1 MTQANNAVYTDIS
14 AAQLVEEAIRRGEGE
29 LAANGSLVVRT
40 GHRTGRSPV
49 DRFIVE
55 EPSTKDAIAWG
66 NINRPFPADKFDAL
80 WARVEAFNNAQDH
93 FVSHVH
99 VGSAEAYY
107 LPVKMTTATAWQNLF
122 GRCLF
127 IEPEQYNP
135 AGKDE
140 WQVLNVAN
148 FECVPERDG
157 TNSDGCV
164 ILNFAQKKVLIAG
177 MRYAGEMKKAM
188 FSVQNFLLPER
199 DVLPMHCAANI
210 GEAGDVTLFFGLSG
224 TGKTTLSADES
235 RYLIGDDEHGWG
247 EGVVFNVEGGCY
259 AKCIDLSEK
268 NEPVIWKAIKFGAVL
283 ENVVLD
289 EERVPDYADDSLTQ
303 NSRAAYPL
311 EHVEKRSEK
320 NLGGEPNAVIFLTCD
335 LTGVLPPVSI
345 LNNEQAAYHFLSG
358 YTALVGS
365 TEMGSGGGIK
375 STFST
380 CFGAPFFPRPAGVYA
395 ELLIKRIKAFGSKV
409 YLVNT
414 GWTGGGYG
422 VGKRFNIP
430 TTRGVIAAIQ
440 SGALVDAE
448 TEHLDIINLDVPK
461 AVPGVE
467 TNLLNPRHLGRQ
479 GCLRRGGEGPGQAVH
494 RELQEVRGLRRDQG
508 RGSAVV
514 SCFVGHEKTAFGRF
528 FHGRSSGIADSHQV
542 AARTAVTGGQV
553 VARREIPAAQAQVA
567 GLQAAHLAGAHGADA
582 DVSGTRM
589 HGATAEAEATSRLAL
604 LRGVHRARRLDDGT
618 REVDDPTDAVGE
630 KITGNSYKKTEQ
642 SQSAHPVHDLDS

>member
-1 MTQANNAVYTDIS
+1 MTQANNAVYTDLS
-14 AAQLVEEAIRRGEGE
+14 VDDLVKEALQRGEGV
-29 LAANGSLVVRT
+29 LADTGALVVET

-55 EPSTKDAIAWG
+55 EPSTQDAIAWG
-66 NINRPFPADKFDAL
+66 PINRKFPADKFDAL
-80 WARVEAFNNAQDH
+80 WARVEAFNNAQEH

-99 VGSAEAYY
+99 VGASEDHY
-107 LPVKMTTATAWQNLF
+107 LAVKMTTQTAWQNLF

-127 IEPEQYNP
+127 INPAKYNP
-135 AGKDE
+135 AGRDE

-188 FSVQNFLLPER
+188 FSVQNFLLPAA

-247 EGVVFNVEGGCY
+247 EGVVFNIEGGCY

-268 NEPVIWKAIKFGAVL
+268 NEPVIWKAIKHGAVL
-283 ENVVLD
+283 ENVVID
-289 EERVPDYADDSLTQ
+289 EAGHADYSDVSLTQ

-311 EHVEKRSEK
+311 EHVAKRSEK

-345 LNNEQAAYHFLSG
+345 LSEEQAAYHFLSG

-365 TEMGSGGGIK
+365 TEMGSGSGIK

-380 CFGAPFFPRPAGVYA
+380 CFGAPFFPRPAGEYA
-395 ELLIKRIKAFGSKV
+395 ELLIKRIRGFGSKV

-440 SGALVDAE
+440 SGALIGVE
-448 TEHLDIINLDVPK
+448 TEHLDTINLDVPL

-467 TNLLNPRHLGRQ
+467 TGLLNPRNTW
-479 GCLRRGGEGPGQAVH
+479 A
-494 RELQEVRGLRRDQG
+494 DK
-508 RGSAVV
+508 SAYD
-514 SCFVGHEKTAFGRF
+514 E
-528 FHGRSSGIADSHQV
+528 
-542 AARTAVTGGQV
+542 AAKAL
-553 VARREIPAAQAQVA
+553 A
-567 GLQAAHLAGAHGADA
+567 GLFIENFKKFEVSDAIKAAGPKL
-582 DVSGTRM
+582 
-589 HGATAEAEATSRLAL
+589 
-604 LRGVHRARRLDDGT
+604 
-618 REVDDPTDAVGE
+618 
-630 KITGNSYKKTEQ
+630 
-642 SQSAHPVHDLDS
+642 